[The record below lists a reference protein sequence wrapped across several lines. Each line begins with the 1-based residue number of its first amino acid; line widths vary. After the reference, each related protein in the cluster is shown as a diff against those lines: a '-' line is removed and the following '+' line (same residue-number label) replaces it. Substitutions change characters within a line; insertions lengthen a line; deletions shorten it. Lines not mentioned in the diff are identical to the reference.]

1 MRMGRALMA
10 LLCLG
15 LVMPRRCGVAR
26 AARGRVTNGRICFG
40 SRGSE
45 RIREALIRSVGA
57 SYTTR
62 TPAISPPF
70 PHTFGEQYAGCERY
84 AATYKALTESERSAC
99 PQGAFGL

>member
-10 LLCLG
+10 LLRLG

-26 AARGRVTNGRICFG
+26 AAKDRVTNGRICSR

-45 RIREALIRSVGA
+45 RIREALTRSAGG
-57 SYTTR
+57 SYATQ
-62 TPAISPPF
+62 TPATSPPF
-70 PHTFGEQYAGCERY
+70 PHTFSEQYAGCEHY